1 MTKPLDQQIKEIT
14 EKIKK
19 ELEKTVK
26 SKAFYDEIGEGVANQ
41 IRKRTRLGYGVN
53 ASGAQVKLE
62 PTAPAT
68 QKAKQQKKKEGKL
81 SNQTT
86 PKRSNLT
93 DTGQLL
99 DSIHHKSTN
108 DKTTIQFKNARK
120 NSEIGNK
127 RLAEIVQFI
136 GGRIF
141 FELTNPE
148 KNNLKRVIEKK
159 IQELIK
165 RLK

>member
-1 MTKPLDQQIKEIT
+1 MSKPLDKQIKEIT
-14 EKIKK
+14 EKITK
-19 ELEKTVK
+19 ELEKTIK
-26 SKAFYDEIGEGVANQ
+26 SKAFYDEIGKGVATQ

-62 PTAPAT
+62 PTKPST
-68 QKAKQQKKKEGKL
+68 QKAKQKKKEQGKL
-81 SNQTT
+81 SPQTT

-99 DSIHHKSTN
+99 DAIHHKST
-108 DKTTIQFKNARK
+108 DSKTTIQFKDSRK
-120 NSEIGNK
+120 NSELGNK
-127 RLAEIVQFI
+127 KLAEVVQFI